1 MEEYYNVLKRCP
13 LFQHIEKADFQIL
26 FPCIH
31 SQVKKYTQDE
41 YIILSGDEVHSVGIV
56 LEGALELIKENP
68 AGGKHILDFL
78 GPSQVFGEGIV
89 CTYQKKAPVTVRVK
103 EDSKILSIPFD
114 RIIKPCSNSCG
125 FHVQLIKNMMMLLGE
140 KNYNLNQKIDLL
152 MLKGMREKL
161 ATFLLRESE
170 KQRAKTFQI
179 IPNRNELAEFLNV
192 SRPSMCRELG
202 RMKEEGLID
211 FYQNSFRIL
220 NAEELIKQLDE
231 K

>member
-1 MEEYYNVLKRCP
+1 MEQYYSILKRCP
-13 LFQHIEKADFQIL
+13 LFQHIEEADFQIL
-26 FPCIH
+26 FPCIQ
-31 SQVKKYTQDE
+31 SQIKKYTQDE
-41 YIILSGDEVHSVGIV
+41 YIILSGDEVHTVGIV

-78 GPSQVFGEGIV
+78 GPSHVFGEGIV
-89 CTYQKKAPVTVRVK
+89 CTYQKLAPVTVRVK
-103 EDSKILSIPFD
+103 EDAKILSIPFD

-125 FHVQLIKNMMMLLGE
+125 FHVQLIKNMMMILGE
-140 KNYNLNQKIDLL
+140 KNYYLNQKIDLL

-170 KQRAKTFQI
+170 KQKSKTFQV

-202 RMKEEGLID
+202 RMKEEGILD

-220 NAEELIKQLDE
+220 NMEALVEALD
-231 K
+231 

>member
-1 MEEYYNVLKRCP
+1 MEQYYSILKRCP
-13 LFQHIEKADFQIL
+13 LFQHIEEADFQIL
-26 FPCIH
+26 FPCIQ
-31 SQVKKYTQDE
+31 SQIKKHTQDE
-41 YIILSGDEVHSVGIV
+41 YIILSGDEVHTVGIV

-78 GPSQVFGEGIV
+78 GPSHVFGEGIV
-89 CTYQKKAPVTVRVK
+89 CTYQKLAPVTVRVK
-103 EDSKILSIPFD
+103 EDAKILSIPFD

-125 FHVQLIKNMMMLLGE
+125 FHVQLIKNMMMILGE
-140 KNYNLNQKIDLL
+140 KNYYLNQKIDLL

-170 KQRAKTFQI
+170 KQKSKTFQV

-202 RMKEEGLID
+202 RMKEEGILD

-220 NAEELIKQLDE
+220 NMEALVEALD
-231 K
+231 